1 MIATASES
9 QATMTRVLLIDDHV
23 LVRESLA
30 RRLEDEPDLSV
41 PQTAGTADEG
51 LEMAMADGYHVVVM
65 DINMPGMSCFEAAR
79 RMKEKQRDLPLVFLS
94 AFWNDAFIDQAT
106 GVGAV
111 GMLSKSEEPE
121 RLIQAIRVVVDGGVF
136 FSEEVRDRISVE
148 SSSPNDLS
156 DIRTRLQLLTPREI
170 DVLRSVGMGKSR
182 KQIGASLGISDNT
195 VAVHTNR
202 IMRKLDI
209 HDRVGLARFAIKC
222 GLSPL

>member
-9 QATMTRVLLIDDHV
+9 QATKTRVLLIDDHV

-30 RRLEDEPDLSV
+30 RRLEDEPDLCV

-51 LEMAMADGYHVVVM
+51 LKMALADGYHVVVM

-79 RMKEKQRDLPLVFLS
+79 RIKEKQKELPLVFLS
-94 AFWNDAFIDQAT
+94 AFWNDTFIEQAT

-111 GMLSKSEEPE
+111 GLLSKSEPPE

-136 FSEEVRDRISVE
+136 FSEEVRSRIRFDQSN
-148 SSSPNDLS
+148 PDDPT
-156 DIRTRLQLLTPREI
+156 DIRTRLNMLTPREI
-170 DVLRSVGMGKSR
+170 DVLRSVGMGQSR
-182 KQIGASLGISDNT
+182 KDIGAALGISDNT